1 MMNDKVKSVFK
12 KIFYFIFAV
21 SVVVNCLLIF
31 AVTRKSAECDSLKS
45 DVESIRTTV
54 NDTQAAL
61 GIAVDSSKG
70 LTEQIQQIGDLLKK
84 ERETSSGIAS
94 TSSSIEQSGKDLAA
108 TAGGIREE
116 TEGFGESIAEAI
128 RITDELKRREDSGTV
143 GTGE

>member
-84 ERETSSGIAS
+84 ERETSSGIA
-94 TSSSIEQSGKDLAA
+94 A

>member
-21 SVVVNCLLIF
+21 SVFFNCLLVF
-31 AVTRKSAECDSLKS
+31 ALTRKSAECDSLKS

-108 TAGGIREE
+108 TAGGIAEE
-116 TEGFGESIAEAI
+116 I